1 MAQCAICE
9 NEFEEGE
16 VVRIGE
22 HCVCTGCKPAFV
34 ERLRE
39 GLPIVSPVRVY
50 GGFWRRV
57 GAQLLDGIVLLAIGY
72 LIDLAGM
79 LVQGVTGTVM
89 ANVLSLIVDAGY
101 VTYFVGRHG
110 ATPGKMAWGLKVIRA
125 DGGTVS
131 YGRAFGRFWAQLLSG
146 LLLGIGFIMVAFDD
160 EKRALHDHI
169 CDTRVIRTGD

>member
-1 MAQCAICE
+1 M
-9 NEFEEGE
+9 
-16 VVRIGE
+16 
-22 HCVCTGCKPAFV
+22 TGG
-34 ERLRE
+34 
-39 GLPIVSPVRVY
+39 GLIS
-50 GGFWRRV
+50 
-57 GAQLLDGIVLLAIGY
+57 
-72 LIDLAGM
+72 
-79 LVQGVTGTVM
+79 
-89 ANVLSLIVDAGY
+89 
-101 VTYFVGRHG
+101 VGRHG